1 MIAIGLKCF
10 LDSYEEQHNSHKAQV
25 KKVVIR
31 GTDTKLTKSRN
42 EIANLSA
49 TSGNLHSGILRGD

>member
-1 MIAIGLKCF
+1 MMGLKCF

-25 KKVVIR
+25 KKVVIC
-31 GTDTKLTKSRN
+31 GTDIKLTKSRN

-49 TSGNLHSGILRGD
+49 ISGSLDSGILGGD